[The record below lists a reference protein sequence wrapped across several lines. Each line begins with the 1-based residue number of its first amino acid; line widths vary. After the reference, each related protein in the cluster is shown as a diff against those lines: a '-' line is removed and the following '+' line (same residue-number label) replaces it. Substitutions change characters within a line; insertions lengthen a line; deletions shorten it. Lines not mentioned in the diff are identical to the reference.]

1 MENSHLAGVGFL
13 EMTYGAD
20 RMKCPACGGIA
31 ESDSVDVGVGLI
43 VRGNFS
49 CACGWE
55 IYGPDDQAFLEME
68 QREFCPA
75 DPQQF

>member
-1 MENSHLAGVGFL
+1 MI
-13 EMTYGAD
+13 YGAD

-49 CACGWE
+49 CECGWE
-55 IYGPDDQAFLEME
+55 IHSPNDFGFLDLDERPFAPPE
-68 QREFCPA
+68 VP
-75 DPQQF
+75 

>member
-1 MENSHLAGVGFL
+1 MN
-13 EMTYGAD
+13 YGQD

-49 CACGWE
+49 CSCGWE
-55 IYGPDDQAFLEME
+55 IDGPDDWGFL
-68 QREFCPA
+68 
-75 DPQQF
+75 DPDERPFAPPDAV